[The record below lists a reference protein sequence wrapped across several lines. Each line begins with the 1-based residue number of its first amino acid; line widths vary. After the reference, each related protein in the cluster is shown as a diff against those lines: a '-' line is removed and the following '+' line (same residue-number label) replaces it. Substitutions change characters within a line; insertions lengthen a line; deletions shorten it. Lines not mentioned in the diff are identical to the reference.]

1 MVVGRTLWDFVIE
14 VTQKPE
20 LMNLLLVLLVL
31 SELVFMILILLAQ
44 SGILGIRLNYGGI
57 QVELHPLALMVHV

>member
-44 SGILGIRLNYGGI
+44 SGFLGIRLSYGGI
-57 QVELHPLALMVHV
+57 QVELHPLALMMRI

>member
-1 MVVGRTLWDFVIE
+1 MVVGRTLWDFIVE

-31 SELVFMILILLAQ
+31 SELVFMILVLLAQ
-44 SGILGIRLNYGGI
+44 GGYLGIRLSYGGV
-57 QVELHPLALMVHV
+57 QVELRPLALMMRI